1 MGDVLGD
8 FMGPEGEGG
17 PGGGAGPYSHD
28 SGLYDY

>member
-8 FMGPEGEGG
+8 FMDGPEG
-17 PGGGAGPYSHD
+17 GAGGSYTKD

>member
-8 FMGPEGEGG
+8 FMGGPEG
-17 PGGGAGPYSHD
+17 GASGSNYTHD